1 MLLLK
6 ICLICGAGMQGQVAF
21 LLATDVAARGLDI
34 SGVEV
39 VVNYDPPS
47 SLSGYLHRIG
57 RTARAGSS
65 GRAVTF
71 TDDSTRPLLKEVIS
85 PFSAPLTD
93 TRHRRLKGASTGL
106 VWVAPAEPQLSRLR
120 SCRLLLLTRHPPVQ
134 VVKKTG
140 ARLQLRVVQPALV
153 EHWTQRIRA
162 LGSDIARINEVCS
175 SP

>member
-1 MLLLK
+1 MKLPSTPHRRQAPELDASVC
-6 ICLICGAGMQGQVAF
+6 IQGEVAF

-71 TDDSTRPLLKEVIS
+71 ADDSTRSLLKEVS
-85 PFSAPLTD
+85 YGSL
-93 TRHRRLKGASTGL
+93 RLSSVSGL
-106 VWVAPAEPQLSRLR
+106 
-120 SCRLLLLTRHPPVQ
+120 
-134 VVKKTG
+134 
-140 ARLQLRVVQPALV
+140 
-153 EHWTQRIRA
+153 
-162 LGSDIARINEVCS
+162 
-175 SP
+175 